1 MIFGLSLADVA
12 SDVIALCALLVAWLT
27 WRQSNDERRRSG
39 FVQQSDVF
47 ASPESRARRG
57 QIYRLSERRLDF
69 ENWTPEE
76 RRAADHWIVDIDL
89 AITMFWEDLVS
100 RKIFWQIYGDS
111 MIRTL
116 YILIPYINHRV
127 SGPTGVSPQ
136 LMLTS
141 RKALPFLAD
150 YWLRLAKRGDFP
162 GTITVSRE
170 TGETVD
176 PLSLLDEEH
185 VAIFLAQDDVRAKWR
200 DLGSARSTGRF
211 GYTLRALLRR

>member
-1 MIFGLSLADVA
+1 M
-12 SDVIALCALLVAWLT
+12 
-27 WRQSNDERRRSG
+27 
-39 FVQQSDVF
+39 
-47 ASPESRARRG
+47 
-57 QIYRLSERRLDF
+57 SE
-69 ENWTPEE
+69 EP
-76 RRAADHWIVDIDL
+76 
-89 AITMFWEDLVS
+89 
-100 RKIFWQIYGDS
+100 
-111 MIRTL
+111 
-116 YILIPYINHRV
+116 LIPYINHRV
-127 SGPTGVSPQ
+127 SGPTGVGPQ